1 VARERLK
8 RVMWI
13 AVGGLAPLLAATLL
27 VPLRDDIRNANVAL
41 VLVAVVVFVA
51 VGGGREAGAIAA
63 VSSVLWFDLFHT
75 QPYLELRIAS
85 SDDLEATLL
94 LLVVGLVV
102 GSTAARGRRARR
114 SAEMS
119 SGEILRIY
127 RLANLAARGDDPADV
142 IMGVQAEL
150 IGLLDLQDCRFEA
163 APYNNLGLPVFERS
177 GVLSWPEYHRARTGG
192 LELPPEGVALPV
204 LGRGHLLGRLV
215 LMPTAGVGVSL
226 EQRVVAV
233 ALADQ
238 VGAVL
243 AAQQSSGGVRRSG

>member
-1 VARERLK
+1 
-8 RVMWI
+8 MIWI
-13 AVGGLAPLLAATLL
+13 AAGGLAPLVAATLL
-27 VPLRDDIRNANVAL
+27 VPLRDEIRNANVAL

-51 VGGGREAGAIAA
+51 VGGGREAGAVAA

-75 QPYLELRIAS
+75 QPYSELRIAS
-85 SDDLEATLL
+85 SDDLETTLL
-94 LLVVGLVV
+94 LLFVGLVV
-102 GSTAARGRRARR
+102 GSSAARGRRARQ
-114 SAEMS
+114 SAETR

-142 IMGVQAEL
+142 IMGAQAEL
-150 IGLLDLQDCRFEA
+150 MALLDLEDCRFEA
-163 APYNNLGLPVFERS
+163 APYNLGLPVFERN
-177 GVLSWPEYHRARTGG
+177 GAVAWPEYHRDRTGS
-192 LELPPEGVALPV
+192 LELPLEGVGLPV

-215 LMPTAGVGVSL
+215 LTPTAGVGASL

-243 AAQQSSGGVRRSG
+243 AAQPTGGARRRG

>member
-1 VARERLK
+1 M
-8 RVMWI
+8 MWI
-13 AVGGLAPLLAATLL
+13 AVGGLAPLLGAILL
-27 VPLRDDIRNANVAL
+27 VPLREDVRNANVAL
-41 VLVAVVVFVA
+41 VLVAVVVLVA
-51 VGGGREAGAIAA
+51 VGGGREAGAVAA

-75 QPYLELRIAS
+75 EPYSELRIAS
-85 SDDLEATLL
+85 SDDLETTLL
-94 LLVVGLVV
+94 LLIVGFVV
-102 GSTAARGRRARR
+102 GSIAARGRRARR

-142 IMGVQAEL
+142 IMGGQAEL
-150 IGLLDLQDCRFEA
+150 MGLLDLQDCRFEA
-163 APYNNLGLPVFERS
+163 APYNLGMPVFERS
-177 GVLSWPEYHRARTGG
+177 GVVSWPEYHRARKGG
-192 LELPPEGVALPV
+192 LELPPEGVELPV
-204 LGRGHLLGRLV
+204 LGRGRLLGRLV
-215 LMPTAGVGVSL
+215 LTPTAGVGVSL